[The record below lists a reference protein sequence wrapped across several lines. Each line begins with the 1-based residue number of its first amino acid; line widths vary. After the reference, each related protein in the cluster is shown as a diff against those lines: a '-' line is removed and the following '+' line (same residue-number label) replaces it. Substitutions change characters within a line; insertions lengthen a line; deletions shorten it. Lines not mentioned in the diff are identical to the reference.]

1 MYCQIKTIETMAYR
15 SNHIQAFIDK
25 VKLEAEA
32 AAQAIFDANNAK
44 LQEMINNQVL
54 PNQKLLIGMGTA
66 FISDPNRDLPYDYAQ
81 NFLTTVAETQYHKD
95 NVCAGFNIDDCDK
108 I

>member
-1 MYCQIKTIETMAYR
+1 MAYR

-25 VKLEAEA
+25 VTQEAEA

-54 PNQKLLIGMGTA
+54 PNQKLYVGMGSAT
-66 FISDPNRDLPYDYAQ
+66 IDDTQKDLPYDYAEK
-81 NFLTTVAETQYHKD
+81 FLRVVSDTQYHKD
-95 NVCAGFNIDDCDK
+95 NVCAGFNVGDCDK
-108 I
+108 R